1 MLAIAVALIDA
12 IVIWLIG
19 PFGLLGLIA
28 GLTAITF
35 VLARR
40 FAGVHAG
47 SHTGMHTEARAGL
60 HAGARPPETRL
71 RLGARIALWLGE
83 IAAAWSLF
91 LFWLPLER
99 WLMPR
104 DRPGRSQPD
113 AEGASAAPV
122 LLIHGYVNNAGAMWR
137 LWRALVDK
145 SFGVYTLNLE
155 PVYAGI
161 ERLSS
166 PLREARH
173 RVWCGQ
179 SGHTGQPA
187 PRHRTGA
194 DGVERKWQ
202 AHGSG
207 QRVAGA
213 VGRR

>member
-71 RLGARIALWLGE
+71 RPGARIALWLGE

-91 LFWLPLER
+91 LFWLPLEWSANGR
-99 WLMPR
+99 HMAVGSAWLAQLAADEAARAADEAASTAGQTVAAAGDIADAARQPQPWPCPIVSIYSLDDNIALPPR
-104 DRPGRSQPD
+104 
-113 AEGASAAPV
+113 SAQ
-122 LLIHGYVNNAGAMWR
+122 LAGAR
-137 LWRALVDK
+137 NIELTGIGHISLPLARRVIDLV
-145 SFGVYTLNLE
+145 LIE
-155 PVYAGI
+155 AAG
-161 ERLSS
+161 
-166 PLREARH
+166 
-173 RVWCGQ
+173 
-179 SGHTGQPA
+179 
-187 PRHRTGA
+187 
-194 DGVERKWQ
+194 
-202 AHGSG
+202 
-207 QRVAGA
+207 
-213 VGRR
+213 